1 MDFQY
6 LEPFCTIV
14 KYNSISKAAAAL
26 HLTQPGLSH
35 QLKNL
40 ENDMGTKLLIR
51 SNNGVKLTE
60 EGKVVYNYANTIL
73 SIEGN
78 IKRDIESLQQSSPTL
93 MIGSCRAV
101 GEYALLCSIYLFKK
115 FYSEV
120 KININIM
127 NSAEVIKKLLDHTLN
142 IGIIQGMP
150 ETEEI
155 DTQAIISDKLVLV
168 GHASNNTKPITFN
181 ELKKMPL
188 ILREKSSSTRTML
201 ENCLRKAGSDIGQL
215 NVVYS
220 LDSFSAI
227 KSSVIAGNGYS
238 FLPKLVI
245 KREVKDGTLQ
255 AIPIDRFDFSF
266 DYYIALRKNYA
277 FTEYEKK
284 FVDFIH
290 SNRRGFC

>member
-1 MDFQY
+1 M
-6 LEPFCTIV
+6 
-14 KYNSISKAAAAL
+14 
-26 HLTQPGLSH
+26 
-35 QLKNL
+35 
-40 ENDMGTKLLIR
+40 
-51 SNNGVKLTE
+51 
-60 EGKVVYNYANTIL
+60 
-73 SIEGN
+73 
-78 IKRDIESLQQSSPTL
+78 
-93 MIGSCRAV
+93 
-101 GEYALLCSIYLFKK
+101 
-115 FYSEV
+115 